1 MSTDRIAN
9 HGASKC
15 LQNYS
20 WNYTAAT
27 KPDVCLDKTELRW
40 VQQNAMLIGGHFLA
54 NKLGCA

>member
-1 MSTDRIAN
+1 MCTDRIAN

-27 KPDVCLDKTELRW
+27 EPDVCLDKAELRW

-54 NKLGCA
+54 NK